1 MKAGDVYIDARHRGG
16 MARFINHS
24 CEPNTVA
31 EKWIVNGEIRVA
43 IIALYP
49 LPRNAELTLDYNFEL
64 FGMKPQRCLCRAAS
78 CVGWL
83 GGVPKDQ
90 AKVASECPVCRAR
103 LKSGAATVRC
113 GGGCSRT
120 AHKKCTP
127 KGTVWSCAPCRQRQS
142 KEDKQRALI
151 EMETTSRQRAHD
163 ALAAISLPKDQSVG
177 SVVWAKMRGYPWWP
191 ARVAPVKHVTSQ
203 QLKAWGEDTPVLV
216 EFYGTNNVY
225 GTTPPPIHLSDPRRA
240 QVVDGVARHC
250 RVAAVLSGKC
260 DQEDFQTLCAFQTV
274 SRSGGGLGRC
284 QSVTS

>member
-216 EFYGTNNVY
+216 EFYGTNNVLWMALQDIVAWRQY
-225 GTTPPPIHLSDPRRA
+225 SPESVIKKISKPSVRSKLSA
-240 QVVDGVARHC
+240 AVEEAL
-250 RVAAVLSGKC
+250 VAAS
-260 DQEDFQTLCAFQTV
+260 Q
-274 SRSGGGLGRC
+274 
-284 QSVTS
+284 